1 MTKQNSNIKISK
13 IELEAFRGYKDK
25 VTFDFTLSGNKIADI
40 IAIYAPNGFG
50 KTSFFDGIEW
60 NTKGTIERFEENAK
74 IKSSAEEFGGAILKN
89 RESALKNGTVSLVD
103 SNNLYFTRITSS
115 SEKWDLLPGRIDRN
129 STSPIK
135 NIGDQKKFKKIE
147 ILPQSRIDSFL
158 SSNTPE
164 EKYQALLDF
173 WDGNDES
180 NYFVGVS
187 KFYEESEKEQ
197 ESVKS
202 DIETIVH
209 KIAELTDSENKIS
222 FFNSLVKE
230 INSNKINN
238 LNIQEFTERTTDTE
252 FENTVRTINSN
263 IASVSS
269 KLQQAESKKERLIA
283 LEEGFITYIKN
294 NELVLDLK
302 DEVKVFQS
310 ILNDFSQMENKQIE
324 RKEIDLKLQKE
335 QVDLE
340 KIGSV
345 TALRNTF
352 SSIVNQIKVLAGER
366 TIITEEKVKLVQH
379 KNNADKDLKAKEERL
394 KIFVANESKYNENY
408 DRLAN
413 LFNSIEA
420 NKKRIELS
428 NSRLSLCKKIKET
441 NNNIASELRT
451 ELNTVQSMSL
461 LNLESFC
468 NTEYT
473 YSEFMELASEI
484 KREFNEVETLNKTL
498 IELRSD
504 YSKKGT
510 LNEDLQ
516 KIVELGRNFISQTGT
531 NTCPLCNTTHDDF
544 EMLLSRVS
552 RQKDDA
558 LNLNQSFERIKSL
571 QADIEKRTTDL
582 NKQYESL
589 RTLMKQKSSTMTEK
603 LSVINSKI
611 LRTESIINYYS
622 GIYTLTEDEN
632 RRFSLQYSSIE
643 AENSLLKLQLEN
655 IDELKKSLLQ
665 FINDI
670 KKQIEDSENQI
681 TQTDHRVQEIGAKIE
696 QLNQNPQYIAVSSF
710 LQAKSISQSDYLEA
724 GLEKIINE
732 TEKDIQQFRAQI
744 ALLQKQIDELTKS
757 IENKSKNDIQNN
769 LTEKKAIL
777 SGTEGNASQYKSQY
791 KSVTEKDNVEIE
803 IIKQNLSSNE
813 DSVLNLKNTDVK
825 LRELQSNIQVMQQN
839 IELNKIKVKYGE
851 KQERLKVIKE
861 TTKKLKLLKTE
872 LSDFLTEKINSVFN
886 QEIINDIYKKID
898 PHPDF
903 RKIRLEPQ
911 FDGIKPKLFIKA
923 VDDNKKD
930 EIDPILYLSSAQVNI
945 LSLSIFLAKAIQ
957 NKDIMINTIFM
968 DDPIQYL
975 DSINILSFID
985 LLRSITT
992 DKQLDRQLVIS
1003 THDENFF
1010 NLLKKKFD
1018 PQYYNSKF
1026 IEFESYGKLKAN

>member
-1 MTKQNSNIKISK
+1 MTTQNNNIKLSK
-13 IELEAFRGYKDK
+13 IELEAFRGYRDK
-25 VTFDFTLSGNKIADI
+25 VTFDFTLPGNKIADI
-40 IAIYAPNGFG
+40 VAIYAPNGFG

-60 NTKGTIERFEENAK
+60 NTKGSIERFEENTK
-74 IKSSAEEFGGAILKN
+74 IRSSAEEFGGAILKN

-103 SNNLYFTRITSS
+103 KNNLYFTRITSS
-115 SEKWDLLPGRIDRN
+115 SDKWDLLPGRIDKS

-135 NIGDQKKFKKIE
+135 NINDYKKFKKIE

-187 KFYEESEKEQ
+187 KFFAESEKE
-197 ESVKS
+197 EENIKS
-202 DIETIVH
+202 DIS
-209 KIAELTDSENKIS
+209 KIADKISELKNAENKIS
-222 FFNSLVKE
+222 FFNSLVKA

-238 LNIQEFTERTTDTE
+238 FNIQEFTERTTDTE
-252 FENTVRTINSN
+252 FENTVRTINSD

-269 KLQQAESKKERLIA
+269 KLQQTELKKERLIA
-283 LEEGFITYIKN
+283 LEEGFVAYFKN
-294 NELVLDLK
+294 KELVLSLK
-302 DEVKVFQS
+302 NEVKAFQS
-310 ILNDFSQMENKQIE
+310 ILNDFTQIENKHRE

-340 KIGSV
+340 RIVSIIILKDV
-345 TALRNTF
+345 F
-352 SSIVNQIKVLAGER
+352 SSIVNQIKVLTEER
-366 TIITEEKVKLVQH
+366 TNIMEEKVKLIQQ
-379 KNNADKDLKAKEERL
+379 KNNADKKLKTEEESL
-394 KIFVANESKYNENY
+394 KILITNESKYNENSE
-408 DRLAN
+408 RLVS
-413 LFNSIEA
+413 LLNSIEA
-420 NKKRIELS
+420 NKKRIYLS
-428 NSRLSLCKKIKET
+428 NSRLSLCKKIKDVR
-441 NNNIASELRT
+441 NNIASVLRT
-451 ELNTVQSMSL
+451 ELNTVQSISS

-468 NTEYT
+468 NAKYT
-473 YSEFMELASEI
+473 YTEFKGLVSEI
-484 KREFNEVETLNKTL
+484 KREFNEVELLNKTL
-498 IELRSD
+498 KELKSD
-504 YSKKGT
+504 YSKRGT

-552 RQKDDA
+552 KQKDDA
-558 LNLNQSFERIKSL
+558 LNLNQTFERVQSL
-571 QADIEKRTTDL
+571 QTDIEKRTNNL

-589 RTLMKQKSSTMTEK
+589 RTLLKQKSSTMTEK

-632 RRFSLQYSSIE
+632 RRFSLQYNSIE
-643 AENSLLKLQLEN
+643 AENSLLKLQLED

-670 KKQIEDSENQI
+670 KKQIEDSEKQV
-681 TQTDHRVQEIGAKIE
+681 TQTDYRVQEIGAKIE
-696 QLNQNPQYIAVSSF
+696 QLNQSPQYIAVNSF
-710 LQAKSISQSDYLEA
+710 LQAKSIPQSEYLEA
-724 GLEKIINE
+724 GLGKIISE
-732 TEKDIQQFRAQI
+732 TEKNIQQFTEQI
-744 ALLQKQIDELTKS
+744 TILQKQIDELTKS
-757 IENKSKNDIQNN
+757 TEDKNKNDVQKN
-769 LTEKKAIL
+769 LTEKTAIL
-777 SGTEGNASQYKSQY
+777 SGTEEKISQYKSQY

-813 DSVLNLKNTDVK
+813 DLILNFKNTDVK

-839 IELNKIKVKYGE
+839 LALNTFKVRHRE
-851 KQERLKVIKE
+851 KQQLLKVVKE
-861 TTKKLKLLKTE
+861 TTEKLKVLKTE

-903 RKIRLEPQ
+903 REIKLEPQ

-923 VDDNKKD
+923 VDDCKKD
-930 EIDPILYLSSAQVNI
+930 EIDPILYLSSAQVNV
-945 LSLSIFLAKAIQ
+945 LSLSIFLAKALQ
-957 NKDIMINTIFM
+957 NKGIMINTIFM

-992 DKQLDRQLVIS
+992 DKQIDRQVVIS

-1026 IEFESYGKLKAN
+1026 IEFESYGKLKTN